1 MVLPVTG
8 IMTLIIFK
16 LPNEGCWVTGRFLP
30 DVNIHAAIISQ
41 DLIVLLRATSAVDH
55 ELASSV
61 PMVPDANPGVRWET
75 IPSEPVCSVGLT
87 V

>member
-1 MVLPVTG
+1 MLPVTE
-8 IMTLIIFK
+8 IMNFILFK
-16 LPNEGCWVTGRFLP
+16 LPNECCWVTGRFLP

-55 ELASSV
+55 ELTSSV
-61 PMVPDANPGVRWET
+61 PMVPDANPGVSWET
-75 IPSEPVCSVGLT
+75 ISPVPVCSIGLT